1 METFA
6 LILGIIVTVF
16 FLIFGLVQLSKAGER
31 MKIRDD
37 SKYVKELDD
46 INKKYEFEVVSKTI
60 NLKKVFYNIVG
71 YNNFNPDLFLAEHLV
86 ENSQAFIGILESEK
100 KQEKE
105 YAKYLA
111 AYNSVVSNAKQ
122 EDAERIKVPYSMYL
136 NYEKDYYHAK
146 LKKIRFRVD
155 FKVVWTI
162 DNSNWKG
169 EGKKVYTFQKAKDLF
184 YAYYKQDINYESNSL
199 HSDFVKRERAL
210 LTDSLRY
217 DILRRDGFRCQ
228 ICGATAKDGVKL
240 HIDHIIPVS
249 KGGKTEPQNL
259 RTLCD
264 RCNFGKRDKIE

>member
-1 METFA
+1 METFT

-16 FLIFGLVQLSKAGER
+16 FLIFGLAQLSYAGKR

-60 NLKKVFYNIVG
+60 NLNKVFYNVVS
-71 YNNFNPDLFLAEHLV
+71 YRNFNPDVYLAEYLI
-86 ENSQAFIGILESEK
+86 ENSKVFMDILNNEK
-100 KQEKE
+100 MQEKE
-105 YAKYLA
+105 YSKYLA
-111 AYNSVVSNAKQ
+111 EYNAVVSNAKQ
-122 EDAERIKVPYSMYL
+122 EDAERIRVPYSEYL
-136 NYEKDYYHAK
+136 SYEKAYFQAK
-146 LKKIRFRVD
+146 LKKIRINLN
-155 FKVVWTI
+155 FKITWTVE
-162 DNSNWKG
+162 NSQSKG
-169 EGKKVYTFQKAKDLF
+169 KSRKKYTFQDAKDIF
-184 YAYYKQDINYESNSL
+184 YAYYKQDLDSGFNSL
-199 HSDFVKRERAL
+199 HYDFVKRERAL

-228 ICGATAKDGVKL
+228 ICGATARDGVKL

-264 RCNFGKRDKIE
+264 RCNFGKSDKIE